1 MGAVVPSTLHCASDM
16 LQCIRAG
23 ERFLLRAWK
32 REHHQI
38 PWPSSNRHTRSPGPV
53 HTVHIPAAFAA
64 SALKL
69 PLSRIIRASDKRLM
83 RALAAM
89 VPTGWPASPRGQA
102 ALSVSCV
109 RPRSEPRRAASAG
122 PTVRAYV
129 QPPSAG
135 PGADDSAPGPAA
147 VRRWG
152 AHGTS
157 TVSTDSDRQ
166 AQGPTRSAARSPGS
180 RRGLRYRR
188 RWRSGPTI
196 RRRAPGR
203 PTVRHRSGDDS
214 AGSGATGSPGMLRG
228 PGRSYFLT
236 LVLWHWLRHRR
247 GRGG

>member
-1 MGAVVPSTLHCASDM
+1 MPSVLCGHAIGIRRTISPPITLTSWAASLFVLRGAFFCMSTSSSTTNHKRQPRFRTCSALCKHRADVRSDGILKFTIWLMGAVVPSTLHCASDM

-147 VRRWG
+147 VRRW
-152 AHGTS
+152 A
-157 TVSTDSDRQ
+157 
-166 AQGPTRSAARSPGS
+166 GP
-180 RRGLRYRR
+180 RY
-188 RWRSGPTI
+188 
-196 RRRAPGR
+196 
-203 PTVRHRSGDDS
+203 
-214 AGSGATGSPGMLRG
+214 
-228 PGRSYFLT
+228 
-236 LVLWHWLRHRR
+236 
-247 GRGG
+247 